1 MLPQVVMV
9 GAVSRHLSVVQD
21 DFAGLSVLVCFGKRL
36 RPKEA
41 IEAAE
46 ESLSVSLYVRFNV

>member
-1 MLPQVVMV
+1 MTV

-21 DFAGLSVLVCFGKRL
+21 DFASLSVLVCVGKRL

-46 ESLSVSLYVRFNV
+46 EVAPR